1 VKVTGKEP
9 TYQMELDCAKVEFPN
24 VAKLVEQ
31 RSLRLAIASAVDR
44 LIPRV
49 KPKLWEE
56 IAQTMLNALTVED
69 GGEETDFV
77 GAARIHIDNYLSETC
92 FIESV
97 IDQPIQTRR
106 KPAVID
112 GKIAICSS
120 DLQLHINKTSGASHP
135 IKAVASML
143 TAIGASST
151 RVKVTRL
158 RDQSRW
164 LLPSNEFAPG
174 AYVGAGEV

>member
-1 VKVTGKEP
+1 
-9 TYQMELDCAKVEFPN
+9 
-24 VAKLVEQ
+24 
-31 RSLRLAIASAVDR
+31 VDR

-49 KPKLWEE
+49 KPKLWEQV
-56 IAQTMLNALTVED
+56 AQAMLNALTIED

-77 GAARIHIDNYLSETC
+77 GSARMHVDNYLSETP

-97 IDQPIQTRR
+97 IDQPLQTRR
-106 KPAVID
+106 KPAVIE
-112 GKIAICSS
+112 GQITICSS
-120 DLQLHINKTSGASHP
+120 DLQLHLNKTSGENHP

-151 RVKVTRL
+151 RVKASRY

-164 LLPSNEFAPG
+164 LLPLSEFAPDD
-174 AYVGAGEV
+174 YVGAGEEKPDA